1 MLISTLDIKAKCPK
15 GTDILT
21 QEPRGT
27 RTVSTLYGDRKE
39 PKMEYVY
46 VTGSSMSGIQTLPA
60 PVDLY
65 PGDILDVDAGLGV
78 VFRVWRGDGEP
89 AWVNEEMVERETGK
103 TEKATAKGGKK

>member
-1 MLISTLDIKAKCPK
+1 MLISNLDLKAKCPK

-21 QEPRGT
+21 QEARGT
-27 RTVSTLYGDRKE
+27 RTVYTMTGDRKE

-78 VFRVWRGDGEP
+78 VFRVWRGDGDP
-89 AWVNEEMVERETGK
+89 VWVNEELSAHETVK
-103 TEKATAKGGKK
+103 AKGGKK